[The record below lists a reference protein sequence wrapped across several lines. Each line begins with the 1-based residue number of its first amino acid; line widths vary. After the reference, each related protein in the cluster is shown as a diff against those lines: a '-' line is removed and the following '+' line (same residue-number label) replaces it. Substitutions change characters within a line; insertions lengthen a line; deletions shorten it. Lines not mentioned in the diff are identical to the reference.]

1 MIFPWSPVVFVD
13 MAGSVLSLGITLWC
27 FILARKW
34 LAQDREDSFRMYVF
48 LLTASIVLFAAS
60 RSVGHLIKQYLLLAD
75 RVALWQEI
83 APYSGAINTTTFI
96 IIFTISI
103 YFQWHRKAYEQV
115 QEYKNHLEDIVATL
129 EIKSAK
135 LEEAYNELKKA
146 QIQLIQREKMASV
159 GQLAAGVA
167 HEINNPMGFIAS
179 NLGTLLKYFERL
191 CAFVE
196 SMKGALREESKGEI
210 NEQSKKLKIDFIS
223 KDVLDLV
230 NESLD
235 GAARISKIVQG
246 LKTFSRVDEAEYKFV
261 DVNECMASTLG
272 IVWNELKYKAEVK
285 KEYGRIPPVEC
296 FPQQLSQVFM
306 NLLINASQ
314 AIEKK
319 GEIKIKTWQQ
329 GDNVLVSVADN
340 GQGIAEEHME
350 KLFEPFFTTKEVGQ
364 GTGLG
369 LSIAYEIIQKHHGR
383 IEVASERG
391 VGTRFTITLPI
402 TTSVENT

>member
-1 MIFPWSPVVFVD
+1 
-13 MAGSVLSLGITLWC
+13 
-27 FILARKW
+27 
-34 LAQDREDSFRMYVF
+34 
-48 LLTASIVLFAAS
+48 
-60 RSVGHLIKQYLLLAD
+60 
-75 RVALWQEI
+75 
-83 APYSGAINTTTFI
+83 
-96 IIFTISI
+96 
-103 YFQWHRKAYEQV
+103 
-115 QEYKNHLEDIVATL
+115 
-129 EIKSAK
+129 
-135 LEEAYNELKKA
+135 
-146 QIQLIQREKMASV
+146 
-159 GQLAAGVA
+159 
-167 HEINNPMGFIAS
+167 MGFIAS